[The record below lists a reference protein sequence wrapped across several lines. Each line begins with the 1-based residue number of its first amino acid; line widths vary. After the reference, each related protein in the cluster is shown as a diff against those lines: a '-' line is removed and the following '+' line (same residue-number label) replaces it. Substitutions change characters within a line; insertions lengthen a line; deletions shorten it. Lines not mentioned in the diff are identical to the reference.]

1 MLRVDTGV
9 WDNPS
14 ETSSSR
20 FPSSM
25 TRFSIRFFFPLLL
38 AFAALGASAAMP
50 NFDQL
55 EQKLKIRPEQKG
67 QYDLAIGAT
76 KRALLAVGLTAMQL
90 KEALATE
97 LAKPNPDFAALMRSH
112 QEIIEQSRPQFR
124 EAGEEW
130 KKLYALLDPE
140 QVEIAKA
147 FVRENLNRFIQ

>member
-1 MLRVDTGV
+1 MIGYAARCLL
-9 WDNPS
+9 
-14 ETSSSR
+14 
-20 FPSSM
+20 
-25 TRFSIRFFFPLLL
+25 PLLL
-38 AFAALGASAAMP
+38 AFAALGASAAAP

-55 EQKLKIRPEQKG
+55 EQKLKIRPEQKT

-76 KRALLAVGLTAMQL
+76 KRALLAIGLTAMQL
-90 KEALATE
+90 KERLAVE

-112 QEIIEQSRPQFR
+112 QEILEQSRPQFK

-147 FVRENLNRFIQ
+147 FVRDNLSRFIQQ